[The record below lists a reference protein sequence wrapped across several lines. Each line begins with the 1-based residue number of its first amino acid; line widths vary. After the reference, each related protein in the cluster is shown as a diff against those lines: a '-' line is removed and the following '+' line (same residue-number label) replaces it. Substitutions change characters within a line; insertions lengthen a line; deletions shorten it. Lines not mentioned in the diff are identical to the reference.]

1 MAVALSSSLPLAEVR
16 AVDTLIVTA
25 IVEATGSKGPVTE
38 DALDVLKQFQNRGFA
53 GETRIAQTDQ
63 DRPRR

>member
-1 MAVALSSSLPLAEVR
+1 MTDPVCWSIP
-16 AVDTLIVTA
+16 DTTNIAPYPADPDSESPSAKV
-25 IVEATGSKGPVTE
+25 GPVTE

>member
-1 MAVALSSSLPLAEVR
+1 
-16 AVDTLIVTA
+16 VDTLIVTA
-25 IVEATGSKGPVTE
+25 IVEAASSKAPMTE
-38 DALDVLKQFQNRGFA
+38 DALNALKQVQGRGFA

>member
-1 MAVALSSSLPLAEVR
+1 M
-16 AVDTLIVTA
+16 DTLIVTA